1 MSSKK
6 SKMSTEKPKT
16 STEKPKTSTAKP
28 TTSTGKPKT
37 LIAKPRM
44 SAEKPRMSAEKPK
57 NLWDVVPKRRKLDA
71 TSTSTFEN
79 LADSDESSTDDDD
92 EPTFYQPS
100 RFVMAHCKESSDPLT
115 AVQFNP
121 FLKFI

>member
-1 MSSKK
+1 
-6 SKMSTEKPKT
+6 MSTGKPK
-16 STEKPKTSTAKP
+16 
-28 TTSTGKPKT
+28 TSTGKPKT
-37 LIAKPRM
+37 SIAKPRM
-44 SAEKPRMSAEKPK
+44 SAEQPRMSAEKPQS
-57 NLWDVVPKRRKLDA
+57 LWEIVPKRRKLDA

-92 EPTFYQPS
+92 EPTYYQPS

-121 FLKFI
+121 FLKIHLKSFIIAFCKSR